1 MLLKFEYQPFGRA
14 SPEGASAG
22 QAQPA
27 LPAAHRSAGQG
38 PMYTVGVQ
46 DMAINYLQMK
56 MLPYIVCATLKK
68 QKNSAIHDN
77 LHLYRSKDFIC
88 SIILLRSHL

>member
-46 DMAINYLQMK
+46 DMAINYLQMPSVTVPMGNGETTEINK
-56 MLPYIVCATLKK
+56 SVG
-68 QKNSAIHDN
+68 
-77 LHLYRSKDFIC
+77 
-88 SIILLRSHL
+88 